1 MKNEETNKQNLYG
14 ENNHS
19 VMNEENARKE
29 GMAKGAVIATVI
41 ALIVLVAAGITMY
54 SLYNR
59 EQTKQLSLMEVQRQ
73 DFTGQLTA
81 RDSVINEWVLTFEQI
96 EKDLATIKQKENL
109 ITLEASDAE
118 FSKDK
123 KQQILEDI
131 RYINTLLDQNK
142 KKIARLSAQL
152 KDSGI
157 EIKSLQDKIAG
168 LETSMMQRDTAI
180 AELKTALVNK
190 DFEVGQL
197 NTQMT
202 ELQMTIA
209 QQDEKITDQTS
220 EMNKAFLIYGT
231 YKELKEKGLISKEGG
246 FLGLGR
252 KEALLEDFADS
263 SFTQVNVTQTKTIPV
278 NSKDAKLIT
287 EHPTGSYAMIMENDK
302 TIAYIEIKDP
312 DEFWKISKY
321 AVVEIS
327 K

>member
-1 MKNEETNKQNLYG
+1 MKNEETNAQNLQG
-14 ENNHS
+14 ANAHS
-19 VMNEENARKE
+19 RSNEEHARKE
-29 GMAKGAVIATVI
+29 GMAKGAVTATVI
-41 ALIVLVAAGITMY
+41 GLILLVAAGIIMY

-59 EQTKQLSLMEVQRQ
+59 EHTKQLSLMELQKQ

-81 RDSVINEWVLTFEQI
+81 RDSVINEWVLTFELI

-109 ITLEASDAE
+109 ITLEASDGE

-152 KDSGI
+152 KNSGI

-197 NTQMT
+197 NTRMT
-202 ELQMTIA
+202 ELQMNIA
-209 QQDEKITDQTS
+209 QQDDKIMDQTS

-263 SFTQVNVTQTKTIPV
+263 SFTQIDVTETKTIPV

-287 EHPTGSYAMIMENDK
+287 EHPTGSYELIRENDK
-302 TIAYIEIKDP
+302 SIAYIEIKDP
-312 DEFWKISKY
+312 EEFWKISKY
-321 AVVEIS
+321 AVVEIN

>member
-1 MKNEETNKQNLYG
+1 MKNEETNTNTH
-14 ENNHS
+14 NWR
-19 VMNEENARKE
+19 NEENARKE
-29 GMAKGAVIATVI
+29 GMAKGAVTATVI
-41 ALIVLVAAGITMY
+41 GLILLVAAGIIGY
-54 SLYNR
+54 SIYNH
-59 EQTKQLSLMEVQRQ
+59 EHTKQLSLMEVQRQ
-73 DFTGQLTA
+73 NLTGQLIA
-81 RDSVINEWVLTFEQI
+81 RDSIINEWVLTFNQI
-96 EKDLATIKQKENL
+96 EKDLGMVKQKENL

-118 FSKDK
+118 LSKDK

-142 KKIARLSAQL
+142 KKIAGLSAQL
-152 KDSGI
+152 KNSGI

-168 LETSMMQRDTAI
+168 LEVSMMQHDDDI
-180 AELKTALVNK
+180 AKLKTALVDK

-197 NTQMT
+197 NTRMT

-209 QQDEKITDQTS
+209 QQDEKITDQTD

-231 YKELKEKGLISKEGG
+231 FKELKEKGLISKEGG

-263 SFTQVNVTQTKTIPV
+263 SFTQINVTQTKTIPV

-287 EHPTGSYAMIMENDK
+287 EHPTSSYELIRENDK

-312 DEFWKISKY
+312 AEFWKISKY
-321 AVVEIS
+321 AVVEIN

>member
-1 MKNEETNKQNLYG
+1 LQKQDYAN
-14 ENNHS
+14 
-19 VMNEENARKE
+19 
-29 GMAKGAVIATVI
+29 
-41 ALIVLVAAGITMY
+41 
-54 SLYNR
+54 
-59 EQTKQLSLMEVQRQ
+59 
-73 DFTGQLTA
+73 QLTA
-81 RDSVINEWVLTFEQI
+81 RDSVLNEWVLTFDQI
-96 EKDLATIKQKENL
+96 EKDMAKIKQKENL

-118 FSKDK
+118 FSTDK
-123 KQQILEDI
+123 RQQILEDI

-142 KKIARLSAQL
+142 KKIAQLSAQL
-152 KDSGI
+152 KNSGI

-168 LETSMMQRDTAI
+168 LEISMMQRDTAI

-209 QQDEKITDQTS
+209 QQDEKITDQTA
-220 EMNKAFLIYGT
+220 EMNKAFLVYGT

-246 FLGLGR
+246 FIGLGR

-263 SFTQVNVTQTKTIPV
+263 SFTQINVTETKTIPV

-287 EHPTGSYAMIMENDK
+287 EHPTSSYELIRENDK

-312 DEFWKISKY
+312 DEFWKISRY
-321 AVVEIS
+321 AVVEIN

>member
-1 MKNEETNKQNLYG
+1 MKNEETNKQNLQG
-14 ENNHS
+14 ENTPGWR
-19 VMNEENARKE
+19 NEENARKE
-29 GMAKGAVIATVI
+29 GVAKGAVTSAVMG
-41 ALIVLVAAGITMY
+41 LIVLVASGIIGY

-59 EQTKQLSLMEVQRQ
+59 EHTKQLSQMEVQKQ

-81 RDSVINEWVLTFEQI
+81 RDSVINEWVLTFDQI
-96 EKDLATIKQKENL
+96 EKDLGMNKQKENL

-142 KKIARLSAQL
+142 KKIARLNAQL
-152 KDSGI
+152 KNSGI
-157 EIKSLQDKIAG
+157 EIRSMQDKIAG

-197 NTQMT
+197 NTRMT

-209 QQDEKITDQTS
+209 QQDEKITDQTG
-220 EMNKAFLIYGT
+220 EMNKAFLVYGT
-231 YKELKEKGLISKEGG
+231 YKELKEKGLITKEGG

-252 KEALLEDFADS
+252 KEALLEDFADNT
-263 SFTQVNVTQTKTIPV
+263 FTQINVTETKTIPV
-278 NSKDAKLIT
+278 NSKEAKLIT
-287 EHPTGSYAMIMENDK
+287 EHPTGSYELIRDNDK

-312 DEFWKISKY
+312 EEFWKISRY
-321 AVVEIS
+321 AVVEIN